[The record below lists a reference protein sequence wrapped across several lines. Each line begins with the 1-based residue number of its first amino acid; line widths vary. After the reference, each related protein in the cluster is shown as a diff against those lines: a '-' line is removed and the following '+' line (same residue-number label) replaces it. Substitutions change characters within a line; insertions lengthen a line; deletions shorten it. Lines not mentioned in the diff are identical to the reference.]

1 MAELDAIYNAY
12 NEITDAGENAPQH
25 VEAYSQIIAG
35 AQGTEGTK
43 RLAAQYGLIRIG
55 VKEENGL
62 IFIPTFFKHFPDLH
76 SRAIDGV
83 FDLCEDLLPV
93 VRQAAIKSLP
103 SLCRDG
109 PQHTIKI
116 ADVLCQ
122 LLQLDDEDL
131 VIVQGALQTLLVQ
144 SPRGI
149 KGVELRDK
157 TMDFITNQVVTAF
170 RTGLVTDPEI
180 ELFFVDEMRKA
191 MGSVSDSELESFAKI
206 IMQTTLY
213 KTGALENL
221 TGLSH
226 IYVAHIT
233 SEVPWNIRNP
243 DSIKRVLVAG
253 KLSMPLFQRNVSAD
267 VLLEFFA
274 THILPRNEFEQLT
287 DKQRAHVL
295 RLYTDSIT
303 TGHPSPAALKRAG
316 GLLGD
321 LLVMIVPAEQ
331 DSTTPVEFAQVE
343 CLVLALDLLTQ
354 DPDLLDRDDLVA
366 RFRNLYNLTQIQLS
380 SIKQAIKTASSKVP
394 QDAEQITTIKT
405 LTRTQTIHHNIHTIE
420 FLKPKKLW
428 TKHALHPSWKPVPEP
443 NHPVVPKTAETS
455 KLATASPLSVAKPGA
470 NLSTRLSAKPAAQ
483 PDTKPGLKPTPQRQQ
498 PSPLQQRQQQQQ
510 GALNKRK
517 AEPESNT
524 KQKKPKITRPQGP
537 GVGSLSAGN
546 SSPNSQGPKGAK
558 HSQSQQQVQGQTQ
571 AQGQSPA
578 QVQAQ
583 QKQKQQPQRQQPIQK
598 HQLTKQPPQTLKQR
612 GQSSPKGSPKVSSKS
627 SPRVVHGS
635 QQQGKKSPYGFNNGA
650 SGAGG
655 SGSRG
660 LTSPSFERE
669 RRRRDTNKK
678 INFLQPR

>member
-1 MAELDAIYNAY
+1 MADLDAIYNAY

-43 RLAAQYGLIRIG
+43 RLAAQ
-55 VKEENGL
+55 
-62 IFIPTFFKHFPDLH
+62 FIPTFFKYFPNLH

-103 SLCRDG
+103 SICRDG

-144 SPRGI
+144 SPREVLAVLFTQGI

-157 TMDFITNQVVTAF
+157 TVDFITNQVVTAF

-243 DSIKRVLVAG
+243 DSVKRVLVAG
-253 KLSMPLFQRNVSAD
+253 KLSMPLFQRNISAD
-267 VLLEFFA
+267 LLLEFFA

-303 TGHPSPAALKRAG
+303 TGHPSPAVLKQAG

-343 CLVLALDLLTQ
+343 CLVLALNLFTQ
-354 DPDLLDRDDLVA
+354 V
-366 RFRNLYNLTQIQLS
+366 
-380 SIKQAIKTASSKVP
+380 SKWPYV
-394 QDAEQITTIKT
+394 
-405 LTRTQTIHHNIHTIE
+405 
-420 FLKPKKLW
+420 
-428 TKHALHPSWKPVPEP
+428 
-443 NHPVVPKTAETS
+443 PVV
-455 KLATASPLSVAKPGA
+455 
-470 NLSTRLSAKPAAQ
+470 
-483 PDTKPGLKPTPQRQQ
+483 
-498 PSPLQQRQQQQQ
+498 
-510 GALNKRK
+510 
-517 AEPESNT
+517 
-524 KQKKPKITRPQGP
+524 
-537 GVGSLSAGN
+537 
-546 SSPNSQGPKGAK
+546 
-558 HSQSQQQVQGQTQ
+558 
-571 AQGQSPA
+571 
-578 QVQAQ
+578 
-583 QKQKQQPQRQQPIQK
+583 
-598 HQLTKQPPQTLKQR
+598 
-612 GQSSPKGSPKVSSKS
+612 
-627 SPRVVHGS
+627 
-635 QQQGKKSPYGFNNGA
+635 
-650 SGAGG
+650 
-655 SGSRG
+655 
-660 LTSPSFERE
+660 
-669 RRRRDTNKK
+669 
-678 INFLQPR
+678 

>member
-43 RLAAQYGLIRIG
+43 RLAAQL
-55 VKEENGL
+55 
-62 IFIPTFFKHFPDLH
+62 IPTFFKHFPDLH

-144 SPRGI
+144 SPREVLAVLFTQGI

-253 KLSMPLFQRNVSAD
+253 KLSMPLFQRNISAD

-321 LLVMIVPAEQ
+321 LLVMTVPAEQ
-331 DSTTPVEFAQVE
+331 DSTPVEFAQVE
-343 CLVLALDLLTQ
+343 CLVLALNLLT

-394 QDAEQITTIKT
+394 QDAEQTTTIKT
-405 LTRTQTIHHNIHTIE
+405 LTRTQTIHNNIHTIE
-420 FLKPKKLW
+420 FLNPKKLW
-428 TKHALHPSWKPVPEP
+428 TKHALHPSWKPAPEP
-443 NHPVVPKTAETS
+443 NQPVVPKTAETS
-455 KLATASPLSVAKPGA
+455 KLATASPLSVVKPGA
-470 NLSTRLSAKPAAQ
+470 NPSTRLSAKPAAQ
-483 PDTKPGLKPTPQRQQ
+483 PDAKPGLKPTPQRQQ

-546 SSPNSQGPKGAK
+546 SSPSSQGPKGAK
-558 HSQSQQQVQGQTQ
+558 QSQSQQQVQGQTQ

-583 QKQKQQPQRQQPIQK
+583 QKQKQQPQRQLPIQR
-598 HQLTKQPPQTLKQR
+598 HQLPKQPPQTLKQR
-612 GQSSPKGSPKVSSKS
+612 GQSSPKGSLKVSYKS

-635 QQQGKKSPYGFNNGA
+635 QQQGKKSSYGFNNGA

-660 LTSPSFERE
+660 LMSPSFERE

>member
-43 RLAAQYGLIRIG
+43 RLAAQ
-55 VKEENGL
+55 
-62 IFIPTFFKHFPDLH
+62 FIPTFFKHFPDLH

-144 SPRGI
+144 SPREVLAVLFTQGI

-170 RTGLVTDPEI
+170 RTRVVTDPEI

-213 KTGALENL
+213 KTGALEDL

-253 KLSMPLFQRNVSAD
+253 KLSMPLFQRNISAD

-321 LLVMIVPAEQ
+321 LLVMTVPAEQ

-405 LTRTQTIHHNIHTIE
+405 LTRTQTIHNNIHTIV
-420 FLKPKKLW
+420 K
-428 TKHALHPSWKPVPEP
+428 
-443 NHPVVPKTAETS
+443 
-455 KLATASPLSVAKPGA
+455 AS
-470 NLSTRLSAKPAAQ
+470 
-483 PDTKPGLKPTPQRQQ
+483 
-498 PSPLQQRQQQQQ
+498 
-510 GALNKRK
+510 
-517 AEPESNT
+517 
-524 KQKKPKITRPQGP
+524 
-537 GVGSLSAGN
+537 
-546 SSPNSQGPKGAK
+546 
-558 HSQSQQQVQGQTQ
+558 
-571 AQGQSPA
+571 
-578 QVQAQ
+578 
-583 QKQKQQPQRQQPIQK
+583 
-598 HQLTKQPPQTLKQR
+598 
-612 GQSSPKGSPKVSSKS
+612 
-627 SPRVVHGS
+627 
-635 QQQGKKSPYGFNNGA
+635 
-650 SGAGG
+650 
-655 SGSRG
+655 
-660 LTSPSFERE
+660 
-669 RRRRDTNKK
+669 
-678 INFLQPR
+678 

>member
-43 RLAAQYGLIRIG
+43 RLAAQ
-55 VKEENGL
+55 
-62 IFIPTFFKHFPDLH
+62 FIPTFFKYFPNLH

-103 SLCRDG
+103 SICRDG

-144 SPRGI
+144 SPREVLAVLFTQGI

-157 TMDFITNQVVTAF
+157 TVDFITNQVVTAF
-170 RTGLVTDPEI
+170 KTGLVTDPEI

-243 DSIKRVLVAG
+243 DSVKRVLVAG
-253 KLSMPLFQRNVSAD
+253 KLSMPLFQRNISAD
-267 VLLEFFA
+267 LLLEFFA

-303 TGHPSPAALKRAG
+303 TGHPSPAVLKQAG

-321 LLVMIVPAEQ
+321 LLMMIVPAEQ

-343 CLVLALDLLTQ
+343 CLVLALNLFTQ

-366 RFRNLYNLTQIQLS
+366 RFRNLYNFTQIQLS

-394 QDAEQITTIKT
+394 QDTEQATTIKT
-405 LTRTQTIHHNIHTIE
+405 LTRTQTIHSNIHTIVKE
-420 FLKPKKLW
+420 FLKPKTLW
-428 TKHALHPSWKPVPEP
+428 TKLTLHPSWKPAPESSQ
-443 NHPVVPKTAETS
+443 PVIPITPGTS
-455 KLATASPLSVAKPGA
+455 KLATASPLSVVKPGA
-470 NLSTRLSAKPAAQ
+470 KPSTKLNVTPAAK
-483 PDTKPGLKPTPQRQQ
+483 PDTKPESKPMPQRQQ
-498 PSPLQQRQQQQQ
+498 PSPLQQRQQQQP

-517 AEPESNT
+517 AEPESNM
-524 KQKKPKITRPQGP
+524 KQKRPKITRPQGP
-537 GVGSLSAGN
+537 VVGGLSAGN
-546 SSPNSQGPKGAK
+546 SSPGSQGPKGLRQ
-558 HSQSQQQVQGQTQ
+558 SQSQQQVQGQ
-571 AQGQSPA
+571 AQRQSPA
-578 QVQAQ
+578 QAQAQ
-583 QKQKQQPQRQQPIQK
+583 QKQKQQSQRQLPIQK
-598 HQLTKQPPQTLKQR
+598 HQLPKQPPQTLKQR
-612 GQSSPKGSPKVSSKS
+612 SLSSPKGSPNVSLKS
-627 SPRVVHGS
+627 SPQVVHGS
-635 QQQGKKSPYGFNNGA
+635 QQQGKKSPYGFANGS
-650 SGAGG
+650 SGAE
-655 SGSRG
+655 GSRSGG
-660 LTSPSFERE
+660 LASPSFERE
-669 RRRRDTNKK
+669 RRRRDTNNR